1 MAFPRAARHT
11 LLASVL
17 LGAILPHLPSSAWAQ
32 AAADDQ
38 RRAYRI
44 DAGGLNAAL
53 LSFGAQAGVLIASD
67 PAVTSGLQSPGVDG
81 VMSVREG
88 LVALLRGTGLEAL
101 PERDGYRLVR
111 VPPPGVTQLE
121 PVTVLGRVGVTENTG
136 SFTAS
141 SATVGGKTAQALRE
155 VPQSVS
161 VITRQEIE
169 DRRLVSLNDVMSATP
184 GISMFQGAMLS
195 SNYLSRGFAIGNM
208 RVDGGASMYRSF
220 GADDDMAFYDHV
232 EVLRGADGLFGGANE
247 AGGTINLVRKK
258 PTPELQ
264 VIAQAEVGS
273 WAYKRTD
280 LDVSGPLTENG
291 KLRGRGVLA
300 YEDKNFFY
308 DVAHSRRTLG
318 YGILEADLSSTTT
331 AFVGASY
338 QKRDSSYQGYGLP
351 RYATGEDLKL
361 PRNTYLSG
369 ADDQATRTIVN
380 LFGHVTQQL
389 GGDWSANLDIN
400 HENSHQDRFDH
411 YFSGAIDPLTGSGLF
426 DTASD
431 QNEHFKNTSIDL
443 SANGSFG
450 LWGRRHQVV
459 VGASWERFRP
469 STYGSKPANRGQAV
483 PNIFEFDPYDYPRD
497 TDFTPMWNQT
507 TDTRQAGVYGS
518 LNMHLADP
526 LHVIV
531 GGRLSRYDYTF
542 TNQTLNAARE
552 VTATSVTQYQDDNVF
567 TPYLAATVDLND
579 TWTTYASVA
588 ETFKSQA
595 NSLQGP
601 APGNPLDPVT
611 GRNYEIG
618 LKGEHL
624 DGKLHSA
631 FAIYQI
637 ERKNAAVRDTAY
649 PSSRA
654 GNGATCCFLPNGN
667 IVSKG
672 FDAELSGEV
681 APGVQ
686 LTASYNYN
694 QNRDRNASGGS
705 YQPLTP
711 KHMAKIFATYQLP
724 GELHRW
730 KVGGGVSIQSTT
742 YVSGSAYLRNADGSL
757 SKQSTPY
764 KFTQPGYAIWNAFA
778 QYQISDNWS
787 AQVNVNNLFDK
798 TYYSTVGYL
807 DYGNFYGTPR
817 SAALTLRGR
826 F

>member
-1 MAFPRAARHT
+1 MAFTRAATHT

-17 LGAILPHLPSSAWAQ
+17 LGAIIPTLSTSARAQ
-32 AAADDQ
+32 AAPGEQ

-67 PAVTSGLQSPGVDG
+67 PAVTSGVQSPGVDG
-81 VMSVREG
+81 VMTVKDG
-88 LVALLRGTGLEAL
+88 LAALLRGTGLEAL
-101 PERDGYRLVR
+101 PERDGFRLVR
-111 VPPPGVTQLE
+111 VPAPAVTQLNA
-121 PVTVLGRVGVTENTG
+121 VTVVGRAGATENTG
-136 SFTAS
+136 SFTTS

-169 DRRLVSLNDVMSATP
+169 DRHLVSLNDVMSATP
-184 GISMFQGAMLS
+184 GIAIFQGAMLS

-208 RVDGGASMYRSF
+208 RVDGGASVYRSF

-264 VIAQAEVGS
+264 IIAQAQVGS
-273 WAYKRTD
+273 WNYKRTD

-291 KLRGRGVLA
+291 KLRARGVLA
-300 YEDKNFFY
+300 YEDKDFFY
-308 DVAHSRRTLG
+308 QVAHSRRTLG
-318 YGILEADLSSTTT
+318 YGILEADLTSDTT
-331 AFVGASY
+331 AYIGASY

-361 PRNTYLSG
+361 PRDTYLSG
-369 ADDQATRTIVN
+369 ADDKAVKTIVN
-380 LFGHVTQQL
+380 VFGHVTQRL
-389 GGDWSANLDIN
+389 WGDWSANLDIN
-400 HENSHQDRFDH
+400 QENSRQDRFDH
-411 YFSGAIDPLTGSGLF
+411 YFSGAIDPLTGGGLF
-426 DTASD
+426 DAASD
-431 QNEHFKNTSIDL
+431 QNERFKNTSIDL

-469 STYGSKPANRGQAV
+469 NSYGAKPSNRGQAV
-483 PNIFEFDPYDYPRD
+483 DDIFTFDPDDYPRS
-497 TDFTPMWNQT
+497 TDFIPMWYQA
-507 TDTRQAGVYGS
+507 TDIRQSGLYGS
-518 LNMHLADP
+518 LRMHLADP
-526 LHVIV
+526 VHVIV

-542 TNQTLNAARE
+542 TNQNLNAAGA
-552 VTATSVTQYQDDNVF
+552 VQTSSVTKYQDNNVV
-567 TPYLAATVDLND
+567 TPYVAATFDLNE

-601 APGNPLDPVT
+601 APGSPLDPVT

-649 PSSRA
+649 PASNA
-654 GNGATCCFLPNGN
+654 GNGNTCCFLPNGN

-672 FDAELSGEV
+672 FDAELSGEL

-694 QNRDRNASGGS
+694 QNRDRNATGGS

-724 GELHRW
+724 GDLHRW
-730 KVGGGVSIQSTT
+730 KLGGGVSIQSAT
-742 YVSGSAYLRNADGSL
+742 YVSGSAFLRNADGSL

-778 QYQISDNWS
+778 EYQISDNWA
-787 AQVNVNNLFDK
+787 AQLNVNNLFDK

-807 DYGNFYGTPR
+807 DYGNFYGAPR
-817 SAALTLRGR
+817 NAALTIRGR